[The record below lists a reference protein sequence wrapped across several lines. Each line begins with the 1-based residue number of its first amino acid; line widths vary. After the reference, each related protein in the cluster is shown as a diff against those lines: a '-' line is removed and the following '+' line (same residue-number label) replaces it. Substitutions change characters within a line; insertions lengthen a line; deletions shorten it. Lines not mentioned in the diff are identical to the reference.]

1 MDAISATVASAL
13 VSAGPAAAV
22 PAADMRSGRVDQSN
36 FVGLTTVPLFVVP
49 SGSRFVLTDLQ
60 WTPGKYSTA
69 PAGPLTDPVAVWIQD
84 GASNIRWY
92 AGLPVGS
99 ATPHIGWTTGIV
111 FEPNTVVALGV
122 ATSGS
127 PVTWSGSWSGYVEA
141 VPVSAVETTP
151 EKFGFEAFPNP
162 SSSRVML
169 QFRLERDGKAALSIY
184 DAKGRKVRLL
194 ADQVRAAGWNAV
206 EWDGRDD
213 KGRTVRAG
221 TYFARLEAAEGQK
234 TEKVI
239 HLEGHLFLCFPAFVC
254 SNTRKPSSTSE

>member
-1 MDAISATVASAL
+1 MATFSRFTLMLSAL
-13 VSAGPAAAV
+13 AAVVSAIVSAVPAAAV
-22 PAADMRSGRVDQSN
+22 PAVDMRSGRVDQSS

-49 SGSRFVLTDLQ
+49 GGSRFVLTDLQ

-69 PAGPLTDPVAVWIQD
+69 PAGPLTDPVAVWVQD

-92 AGLPVGS
+92 AGLPAGS
-99 ATPHIGWTTGIV
+99 ATPHIGWSTGIV
-111 FEPNTVVALGV
+111 FEPNTVVTLGV
-122 ATSGS
+122 ATSGTA
-127 PVTWSGSWSGYVEA
+127 VTWSGSWSGYVEA

-151 EKFGFEAFPNP
+151 ERFGFEVFPNP

-169 QFRLERDGKAALSIY
+169 QFRLERDGKTALSIY
-184 DAKGRKVRLL
+184 DAKGRRVRSL

-213 KGRTVRAG
+213 KGRVVRAG

-239 HLEGHLFLCFPAFVC
+239 HLDAH
-254 SNTRKPSSTSE
+254 

>member
-1 MDAISATVASAL
+1 MATFSRFTLMLSAFAAV
-13 VSAGPAAAV
+13 VSAIVSAVPAAAV
-22 PAADMRSGRVDQSN
+22 PAVDMRSGRVDQSN

-69 PAGPLTDPVAVWIQD
+69 PAGSLTDPVAVWVQD

-92 AGLPVGS
+92 MGLPAGS
-99 ATPHIGWTTGIV
+99 ATPHIGWSTGIV
-111 FEPNTVVALGV
+111 FEPNTVVTLGV
-122 ATSGS
+122 ATSGGAI
-127 PVTWSGSWSGYVEA
+127 TWSGSWSGYVEA
-141 VPVSAVETTP
+141 APVSAVETTP

-169 QFRLERDGKAALSIY
+169 QFRLERDGRTALSIY
-184 DAKGRKVRLL
+184 DAKGRRVRSL

-213 KGRTVRAG
+213 KGRVVHAG

-239 HLEGHLFLCFPAFVC
+239 HLDAH
-254 SNTRKPSSTSE
+254 

>member
-1 MDAISATVASAL
+1 MATLSRSTLMLSAL
-13 VSAGPAAAV
+13 AAFVSAMVLALPAAAV
-22 PAADMRSGRVDQSN
+22 PAGDMRSGRVDQTN

-84 GASNIRWY
+84 NSSNVKWY
-92 AGLPVGS
+92 VGLPAGS
-99 ATPHIGWTTGIV
+99 ATPHIGWSTGIV
-111 FEPNTVVALGV
+111 FESNVLVTLGV

-141 VPVSAVETTP
+141 ASVTAVETTP

-169 QFRLERDGKAALSIY
+169 QFRLERDGKTALSIY
-184 DAKGRKVRLL
+184 DAKGRKVRSL
-194 ADQVRAAGWNAV
+194 ADQVLAAGWNVV
-206 EWDGRDD
+206 EWDSKDD
-213 KGRTVRAG
+213 KGRVVRAG

-239 HLEGHLFLCFPAFVC
+239 HLDAD
-254 SNTRKPSSTSE
+254 